1 MKFTALFTALL
12 LAFSP
17 VMADELPNLGEVSQ
31 STLSPQQERRIGES
45 IMEEVRVD
53 ATYLDDVEV
62 AEYLNELGY
71 RLVSNS
77 PDNQRDIE
85 FFALRDNTLN
95 AFALPGGFIGVHSG
109 LILAA
114 QNESEL
120 AGVLA
125 HEIAHVTQGHLAR
138 MIARQNQGALASI
151 AALAIAIL
159 AARSNPQIANAALAT
174 AQASTIQTQLD
185 FTREHEREADRTG
198 LQILQKAQFDSRAMA
213 AFFEKLLRYGRL
225 YENNAPTY
233 LRTHPLTT
241 ERIADMQ
248 NRVEKM
254 PYRQIPS
261 SMEFQLI
268 RAKLR
273 ATQGDAT
280 QVVAEFEQN
289 LTEKKY
295 DSETAARYGLI
306 QALSRAGKLT
316 RAEQEMATLRKNS
329 KPAAMIETLAAQL
342 KTANQ
347 QWEPALAIY
356 RTALKKYPRHRALIY
371 GYADTLL
378 QTHQSDEASRFIGE
392 QLRAYPSDY
401 RLYELQARSFAQQN
415 KPGQQHLAQAEA
427 YARSGKTHA
436 AIEQLEIALKSKGDD
451 FYQLSIVEA
460 RLKELKSLEK
470 EKLKTKY

>member
-12 LAFSP
+12 LVFSP
-17 VMADELPNLGEVSQ
+17 VVADELPNLGEVSQ

-53 ATYLDDVEV
+53 PTYLDDVEV
-62 AEYLNELGY
+62 SEYLNELGY

-151 AALAIAIL
+151 AALAVAIL

-174 AQASTIQTQLD
+174 AQASSIQTQLD

-198 LQILQKAQFDSRAMA
+198 LQILQKAQFDPRAMA
-213 AFFEKLLRYGRL
+213 AFFEKLLRYGRP
-225 YENNAPTY
+225 YENKAPTY

-254 PYRQIPS
+254 PYRQITS

-273 ATQGDAT
+273 ATQGDAS
-280 QVVAEFEQN
+280 QVAAEFEQN
-289 LTEKKY
+289 LTDKKY

-316 RAEQEMATLRKNS
+316 RVEQEMATLRKNT

-356 RTALKKYPRHRALIY
+356 RAALKKYPRHRALIY
-371 GYADTLL
+371 GYADALL
-378 QTHQSDEASRFIGE
+378 QIHQPDEASRFIGE

-436 AIEQLEIALKSKGDD
+436 AIEQLEIALKNRSDD

-460 RLKELKSLEK
+460 RLRELKSLEK
-470 EKLKTKY
+470 DKSKTKY